1 MTANP
6 TLTFLGGTGT
16 VTGSKYLLEWAG
28 RRVLVDCGLFQ
39 GWKELRLRNWAPLPV
54 DPKTIDAVVLTHAHL
69 DHSGYLPLLVK
80 NGFKGPIHASHAT
93 QDLCGL
99 LLRDSGH
106 IQEADARYAN
116 KKGFSKHKPAL
127 PLYTQEDAE
136 VALEQFEPVPFDQAV
151 QLEQGLSV
159 SLAPAGHI
167 LGSAL
172 VRFTGPERSILFTG
186 DLGRPHDPV
195 MYPPAAGGRPD
206 YLVVESTYGDR
217 LHEET
222 DVEERL
228 AEVVAETCER
238 GGAVLIPT
246 FAVGRAHALLYLL
259 QKLMAEERIPD
270 VPVFLDSPMAVS
282 AMEIYCKHMREHRL
296 DGPTCKRTCNV
307 ARYVR
312 SVDESKELNLRKDP
326 RIVLSASG
334 MLTGGRVLHHLKHIA
349 PDRNSTILFIGFQA
363 GGTRGAQLLGGA
375 KSVKVHGGQVKIRAE
390 VACIDGLSAHAD
402 YREIL
407 AWLGGFERPPLRTF
421 ITHGEPTGSEGL
433 RKRIADELGWP
444 CIVPEHGD
452 RVELPRR
459 GGTS

>member
-28 RRVLVDCGLFQ
+28 KRVLVDCGLFQ

-54 DPKTIDAVVLTHAHL
+54 DPKMIDAVVLTHAHL

-136 VALEQFEPVPFDQAV
+136 VALEQFEPVAFDEAV
-151 QLEQGLSV
+151 QLEQGLSL

-186 DLGRPHDPV
+186 DLGRPDDPV
-195 MYPPAAGGRPD
+195 MHPPAAGGRVG
-206 YLVVESTYGDR
+206 YLVVEATYGDR
-217 LHEET
+217 LHE
-222 DVEERL
+222 
-228 AEVVAETCER
+228 
-238 GGAVLIPT
+238 
-246 FAVGRAHALLYLL
+246 
-259 QKLMAEERIPD
+259 
-270 VPVFLDSPMAVS
+270 
-282 AMEIYCKHMREHRL
+282 
-296 DGPTCKRTCNV
+296 
-307 ARYVR
+307 
-312 SVDESKELNLRKDP
+312 
-326 RIVLSASG
+326 
-334 MLTGGRVLHHLKHIA
+334 
-349 PDRNSTILFIGFQA
+349 
-363 GGTRGAQLLGGA
+363 
-375 KSVKVHGGQVKIRAE
+375 
-390 VACIDGLSAHAD
+390 
-402 YREIL
+402 
-407 AWLGGFERPPLRTF
+407 
-421 ITHGEPTGSEGL
+421 
-433 RKRIADELGWP
+433 
-444 CIVPEHGD
+444 
-452 RVELPRR
+452 
-459 GGTS
+459 